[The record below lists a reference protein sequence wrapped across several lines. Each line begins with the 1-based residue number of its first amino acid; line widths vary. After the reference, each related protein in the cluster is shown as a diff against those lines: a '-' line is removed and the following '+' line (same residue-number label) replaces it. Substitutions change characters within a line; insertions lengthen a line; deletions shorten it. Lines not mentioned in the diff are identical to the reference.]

1 MSMTKDQD
9 DFPIYRI
16 MSIYEFYELYVKK
29 RMKFTLLSAQEDPND
44 GIEYVLN
51 NFLSLASNKLF
62 DDLQRIKKNTY
73 ISCWTK
79 NKDSVAMW
87 SLYSPQ
93 KESLMITTSYKKLN
107 KTLIKF
113 CEKFSS
119 ETQWE
124 RKPNSFLIMTG
135 CIQESKYLNIRK
147 YFSFID
153 NEIKEFKNIWKEKVN
168 SGITNWDDENFPISI
183 SKFYKTLFD
192 RAKNKFN
199 INTREHFI
207 KDESFSHEE
216 EIRATIL
223 AAISS
228 KYENFEQ
235 WEKSNDERS
244 TFHLDTQDLLPI
256 TTFADIDDDFI
267 EEISFDPRMPQYKI
281 SSLINM
287 MNIEKDKVSASNCFN
302 PIITEKIKFDLLDGF
317 TE

>member
-1 MSMTKDQD
+1 MSITKDQD

-44 GIEYVLN
+44 GIEYVIN
-51 NFLSLASNKLF
+51 NFFSLVSNKLF

-107 KTLIKF
+107 KTLINF
-113 CEKFSS
+113 REKFSLK
-119 ETQWE
+119 TQWE

-135 CIQESKYLNIRK
+135 HIQESKYLNIRK
-147 YFSFID
+147 YFSFIN
-153 NEIKEFKNIWKEKVN
+153 NEIKEFKNSWKEKVD
-168 SGITNWDDENFPISI
+168 SGIANWNDENSTISF
-183 SKFYKTLFD
+183 SKFYETLFD
-192 RAKNKFN
+192 RAKDKFN
-199 INTREHFI
+199 INTSKHFI

-228 KYENFEQ
+228 KYETFEQ
-235 WEKSNDERS
+235 WEKSSDELS
-244 TFHLDTQDLLPI
+244 TFHMDTQDLLPI

-287 MNIEKDKVSASNCFN
+287 MNIEKDKISVSDCFN
-302 PIITEKIKFDLLDGF
+302 PIITEKIKVDLLDGF